1 MAGPD
6 KQPMLGMAM
15 RFNVTIEGL
24 DLGDWSACKG
34 LEMTA
39 TIHKAFDPGQYA
51 FERLLFADATYPIV
65 KLERAIDASS
75 EKVRKWV
82 QSKLAPWQQP
92 AAIPFGSFFLGDTA
106 TITLLDAGWQEVTS
120 WELRNVYPAAW
131 RGPSLSAR
139 KAEVAT
145 ETLELAHEGFL

>member
-1 MAGPD
+1 MP
-6 KQPMLGMAM
+6 PPNRPPSLGMAM

-24 DLGDWSACKG
+24 DLGDWSSCKG

-39 TIHKAFDPGQYA
+39 KIHKEYDPGQYA
-51 FERLLFADATYPIV
+51 YERLLFADAAYPIV

-75 EKVRKWV
+75 AKVREWV
-82 QSKLAPWQQP
+82 SSKLSPWRQP
-92 AAIPFGSFFLGDTA
+92 AAIPFGSFFLGESA